1 MLNRDT
7 LTRSTQVILIFS
19 LMLFL
24 ASGCDK
30 RLSGSAAENSENSR
44 DKNAEFQ
51 RNKTKE
57 ANNPAN
63 DGDSRHSGREL
74 RKTNVRVQPVGIS
87 SLTVHSTYVG
97 HLLPNQRVLMRS
109 EIDGVIEKVDFEEGE
124 DVSKGRKLI
133 NVSTN
138 ELSLRLKIAQS
149 DYKLAQT
156 NLERD
161 ENLYSRNLIPG
172 SRLDQTRTRADS
184 AFLNQELARIN
195 FNKSVIS
202 SPLNG
207 TVKTRHVKVGEF
219 VRKGDKL
226 VEILNIDR
234 ILVKVNIP
242 EQEILSIQ
250 VGQNVEVALYI
261 MEKKTF
267 LGRVKNIGL
276 EADSSNRTF
285 PVEILVDNK
294 ERQLRAGMLAR
305 TTFTKNVDQ
314 DQIVIPRHTILERDQ
329 GRVVYVF
336 EDGSEAVRCSRS
348 DGIGLRKLDRL
359 GVETIIISTEVN
371 RVVAER
377 AEKLKIRC
385 VHGVEDKRAKLQSIA
400 DEHGFDLVDIAF
412 VGNDVNDLGCLEVVG
427 LPIAVQDAYPEVLRL
442 AKYTTKTLGGY
453 GAVREVCD
461 LFETVRG

>member
-1 MLNRDT
+1 
-7 LTRSTQVILIFS
+7 
-19 LMLFL
+19 
-24 ASGCDK
+24 
-30 RLSGSAAENSENSR
+30 ENSR

-51 RNKTKE
+51 RNETKE

-219 VRKGDKL
+219 VRKGDSL
-226 VEILNIDR
+226 MEILDLKR
-234 ILVKVNIP
+234 ILVTVNIP
-242 EQEILSIQ
+242 EQEVLQIEA
-250 VGQNVEVALYI
+250 GQNVEVELYI
-261 MEKKTF
+261 
-267 LGRVKNIGL
+267 
-276 EADSSNRTF
+276 
-285 PVEILVDNK
+285 NK
-294 ERQLRAGMLAR
+294 GKFFQ
-305 TTFTKNVDQ
+305 
-314 DQIVIPRHTILERDQ
+314 
-329 GRVVYVF
+329 
-336 EDGSEAVRCSRS
+336 
-348 DGIGLRKLDRL
+348 
-359 GVETIIISTEVN
+359 
-371 RVVAER
+371 
-377 AEKLKIRC
+377 
-385 VHGVEDKRAKLQSIA
+385 
-400 DEHGFDLVDIAF
+400 
-412 VGNDVNDLGCLEVVG
+412 
-427 LPIAVQDAYPEVLRL
+427 
-442 AKYTTKTLGGY
+442 
-453 GAVREVCD
+453 
-461 LFETVRG
+461 